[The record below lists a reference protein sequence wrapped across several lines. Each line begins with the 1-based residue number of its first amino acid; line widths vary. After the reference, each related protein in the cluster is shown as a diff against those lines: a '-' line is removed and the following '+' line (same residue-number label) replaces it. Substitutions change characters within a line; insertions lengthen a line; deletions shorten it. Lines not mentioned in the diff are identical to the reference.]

1 MTFKFCKFPFVVK
14 NKFISTTI
22 GTLGIYLGIGFILP
36 ISYLSVYITSYI
48 NLNQDFV
55 NMHYGYF
62 LNLILT
68 LSMSFSV
75 SIGGLLE
82 TKIGFYF
89 TTLLGTTII
98 LISNIFFFRI
108 QNIWICYCLT
118 CIMGIGAGIS
128 VSLLGKNMTLYVPK
142 KKGILV
148 GIIGL
153 LVILLAGGYLL
164 AGEKIIAPEGETIG
178 QEEEVY
184 KPETAKRTYLYFMI
198 GFFTIPLGDI
208 IFLLFSHEYKEPIID
223 DIDNLQIEEGNEET
237 KNGNKNETEE
247 KDQPNENK
255 IKNQTNNSF
264 FQELKGIEKYK
275 KEKIKKIIKTFR
287 FWRIAIVS
295 FLLSFPISFMMTT
308 GRTFGAI
315 IGIEGRALQFLMAIQ
330 GISIIIIGPIFGII
344 SDKKGPMIIL
354 RISSIVS
361 IAPGILLFF
370 FIDNSVLYIISFV
383 LIAIGLVSKM
393 VSFNPLLMEIYGI
406 QESVI
411 LSGIINGLG
420 KIGEII
426 TTVSAFVISFYYSKD
441 EIKTPYK
448 IIFVSG
454 SVCSIISFLLL
465 CFESNKKFISEEDNI
480 DGIGKLVD
488 NERITEYKENIN
500 I

>member
-1 MTFKFCKFPFVVK
+1 
-14 NKFISTTI
+14 
-22 GTLGIYLGIGFILP
+22 
-36 ISYLSVYITSYI
+36 
-48 NLNQDFV
+48 
-55 NMHYGYF
+55 
-62 LNLILT
+62 
-68 LSMSFSV
+68 
-75 SIGGLLE
+75 
-82 TKIGFYF
+82 
-89 TTLLGTTII
+89 
-98 LISNIFFFRI
+98 
-108 QNIWICYCLT
+108 
-118 CIMGIGAGIS
+118 
-128 VSLLGKNMTLYVPK
+128 
-142 KKGILV
+142 
-148 GIIGL
+148 
-153 LVILLAGGYLL
+153 
-164 AGEKIIAPEGETIG
+164 
-178 QEEEVY
+178 
-184 KPETAKRTYLYFMI
+184 
-198 GFFTIPLGDI
+198 
-208 IFLLFSHEYKEPIID
+208 
-223 DIDNLQIEEGNEET
+223 
-237 KNGNKNETEE
+237 
-247 KDQPNENK
+247 
-255 IKNQTNNSF
+255 
-264 FQELKGIEKYK
+264 
-275 KEKIKKIIKTFR
+275 
-287 FWRIAIVS
+287 
-295 FLLSFPISFMMTT
+295 MMTT

-420 KIGEII
+420 KVGEII

>member
-1 MTFKFCKFPFVVK
+1 MNDVNSNRGQN
-14 NKFISTTI
+14 NKPNKK
-22 GTLGIYLGIGFILP
+22 G
-36 ISYLSVYITSYI
+36 
-48 NLNQDFV
+48 
-55 NMHYGYF
+55 
-62 LNLILT
+62 LI
-68 LSMSFSV
+68 V
-75 SIGGLLE
+75 SIIGGV
-82 TKIGFYF
+82 T
-89 TTLLGTTII
+89 
-98 LISNIFFFRI
+98 
-108 QNIWICYCLT
+108 
-118 CIMGIGAGIS
+118 
-128 VSLLGKNMTLYVPK
+128 
-142 KKGILV
+142 
-148 GIIGL
+148 
-153 LVILLAGGYLL
+153 ILLAGIFSIV
-164 AGEKIIAPEGETIG
+164 GEKIINPDGYTLG
-178 QEEEVY
+178 EEEEYYEY
-184 KPETAKRTYLYFMI
+184 KYSSRTYLYFMI